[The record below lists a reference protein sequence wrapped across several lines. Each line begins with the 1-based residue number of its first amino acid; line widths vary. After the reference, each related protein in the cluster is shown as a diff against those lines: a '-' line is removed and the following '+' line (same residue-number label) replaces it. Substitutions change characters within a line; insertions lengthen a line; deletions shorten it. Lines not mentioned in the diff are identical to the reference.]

1 MAKTTVR
8 KKNTA
13 KGKTGEKSSGKTLVV
28 VESPTKAHT
37 LSKILGSKYMVKASM
52 GHIRDLPKSRMA
64 IDIENN
70 FEPEYILV
78 KGKAKL
84 KNELVKAAS
93 ECKQVLLASD
103 PDREG
108 EAISWHLAYLLGID
122 VASPSRIR
130 IYEIT
135 SKAVKEAVKNPEPI
149 DMDKVKAQQARRI
162 LDRLVGYTL
171 SPLLWKKVRYG
182 LSAGRVQS
190 VALTLICNKEK
201 EIQAF
206 VSREYW
212 VVMVHASAGDGRAY
226 NLRVERCDGK
236 TLLKNAKTMGIERAE
251 EAQKIASDIQNG
263 ILKVKSFATKEGE
276 RRALPPFK
284 TSTLQQEAARK
295 LSFSPR
301 KTMRIAQSLF
311 EGVSVPGKGTAGLIT
326 YMRTDSLRLA
336 PEALSMARGYISSN
350 FDSKYLPDKPN
361 FFSAKGRSQD
371 AHEAIRPT
379 DVNLTPDSLKNVL
392 NKDQMKLYSL
402 IWKRFLACQM
412 TKAVV
417 ANSVLDAESGPYELR
432 QAGSRVVFDGWSAVW
447 PLELKENTLAA
458 ANEDEILSVDSVD
471 QDQRFTIPPARYSE
485 ARLIKTLEDNGV
497 GRPSTYATIVETLYD
512 RNYVEK
518 NDDKKLEPTSLGM
531 TVDGFLLQYFD
542 EKSQSA
548 IVDVNF
554 TARMEDD
561 LDSIEG
567 NKLEWLDVISS
578 FWKDFGKAM
587 AVAEK
592 ADRVPLPPPEPIGE
606 DCPQCGAPLVKK
618 RGRFGEFIACSAYP
632 KCKYSRPILDKI
644 GVKCPKCGN
653 TDGGEVIKR
662 KTKKGRRRVFYG
674 CSRYPEC
681 DFVSWDAPTGEKCPV
696 CGGPMFVK
704 AGKRKPYCPQC
715 DTGKGKKSSDEK

>member
-1 MAKTTVR
+1 MAKTAVR

-13 KGKTGEKSSGKTLVV
+13 SEKSNGKTLII

-37 LSKILGSKYMVKASM
+37 LSKILGSRYMVKASM
-52 GHIRDLPKSRMA
+52 GHIRDLPKSRIA
-64 IDIENN
+64 IDIEND
-70 FEPEYILV
+70 FKPEYILV

-108 EAISWHLAYLLGID
+108 EAISWHLAYLLGVD
-122 VASPSRIR
+122 VNSPSRIR

-135 SKAVKEAVKNPEPI
+135 SKAVKEAVQKPGPI
-149 DMDKVKAQQARRI
+149 DMNKVKAQQARRI

-171 SPLLWKKVRYG
+171 SPLLWKKIRYG

-190 VALTLICNKEK
+190 VALTLICDKEK
-201 EIQAF
+201 EIRAF
-206 VSREYW
+206 VPKEYW
-212 VVMVHASAGDGRAY
+212 VVMVNALADDGRAY
-226 NLRVERCDGK
+226 SLRVESCEGK
-236 TLLKNAKTMGIERAE
+236 SLLKNGKSLGIQKADEAE
-251 EAQKIASDIQNG
+251 KIASDILNG
-263 ILKVKSFATKEGE
+263 TLKVKSFTTRESI

-301 KTMRIAQSLF
+301 RTMRVAQSLF
-311 EGVSVPGKGTAGLIT
+311 EGVSIPKRGTTGLIT

-336 PEALSMARGYISSN
+336 PEALAMAREYISVN
-350 FDSKYLPDKPN
+350 FDDKYLPDKPN

-379 DVNLTPDSLKNVL
+379 DVTLTPDFLKEVL
-392 NKDQMKLYSL
+392 NRDQLKLYGL
-402 IWKRFLACQM
+402 IWKRYVASQM
-412 TKAVV
+412 SEAIV
-417 ANSVLDAESGPYELR
+417 ANSVLDAESGPYGLR
-432 QAGSRVVFDGWSAVW
+432 QIGSRLVFEGWSAVW
-447 PLELKENTLAA
+447 PLELKEDTLSAA
-458 ANEDEILSVDSVD
+458 EEGELLSVDSVD
-471 QDQRFTIPPARYSE
+471 KDQRFTTPPARYSE
-485 ARLIKTLEDNGV
+485 AKLIKTLEDNGV

-518 NDDKKLEPTSLGM
+518 NEDKRLVPTSLGM

-542 EKSQSA
+542 EKSPSA

-561 LDSIEG
+561 LDNIEG
-567 NKLEWLDVISS
+567 NKQEWLDVISE
-578 FWKDFGKAM
+578 FWKCFSKAM
-587 AVAEK
+587 DLAEK
-592 ADRVPLPPPEPIGE
+592 ADKVPLPPPEPIGE

-632 KCKYSRPILDKI
+632 KCKFSRPIFDKI
-644 GVKCPKCGN
+644 GVMCPKCGE
-653 TDGGEVIKR
+653 TQGGEVIKR
-662 KTKKGRRRVFYG
+662 KTKKGRRRIFYG
-674 CSRYPEC
+674 CSRYPDC
-681 DFVSWDAPTGEKCPV
+681 DFVSWDAPTGEKCPA

-704 AGKRKPYCPQC
+704 AGRKRSYCPQC
-715 DTGKGKKSSDEK
+715 DAGKNKEDANE

>member
-1 MAKTTVR
+1 MAKTAVR

-13 KGKTGEKSSGKTLVV
+13 SEKSNGKTLII

-37 LSKILGSKYMVKASM
+37 LSKILGSRYMVKASM
-52 GHIRDLPKSRMA
+52 GHIRDLPKSRIA
-64 IDIENN
+64 IDIEND
-70 FEPEYILV
+70 FKPEYILV

-108 EAISWHLAYLLGID
+108 EAISWHLAYLLGVD
-122 VASPSRIR
+122 VNSPSRIR

-135 SKAVKEAVKNPEPI
+135 SKAVKEAVQKPGPI
-149 DMDKVKAQQARRI
+149 DMNKVKAQQARRI

-171 SPLLWKKVRYG
+171 SPLLWKKIRYG

-190 VALTLICNKEK
+190 VALTLICDREK
-201 EIQAF
+201 EIRAF
-206 VSREYW
+206 VPKEYW
-212 VVMVHASAGDGRAY
+212 VVMVNASADDGRAY
-226 NLRVERCDGK
+226 SLRVESCEGK
-236 TLLKNAKTMGIERAE
+236 SLLKNGKSLGIQKADEAE
-251 EAQKIASDIQNG
+251 KIASDILNAT
-263 ILKVKSFATKEGE
+263 LKVKSFTTKESI

-301 KTMRIAQSLF
+301 RTMRVAQSLF
-311 EGVSVPGKGTAGLIT
+311 EGVSIPKRGTTGLIT

-336 PEALSMARGYISSN
+336 PEALAMARGYISAN
-350 FDSKYLPDKPN
+350 FDDKYLPGKPN

-379 DVNLTPDSLKNVL
+379 DVTLTPDSLKEVL
-392 NKDQMKLYSL
+392 NRDQLKLYGL
-402 IWKRFLACQM
+402 IWKRYVASQM
-412 TKAVV
+412 SEAIV
-417 ANSVLDAESGPYELR
+417 ANSVLDAESGPYGLR
-432 QAGSRVVFDGWSAVW
+432 QIGSRLVFDGWSAVW
-447 PLELKENTLAA
+447 PLELKEDTLSAA
-458 ANEDEILSVDSVD
+458 EEGEILSVDSVD
-471 QDQRFTIPPARYSE
+471 KDQRFTSPPARYSE
-485 ARLIKTLEDNGV
+485 AKLIKTLEDNGV

-518 NDDKKLEPTSLGM
+518 NEDKRLVPTSLGM

-542 EKSQSA
+542 EKSPSA

-561 LDSIEG
+561 LDNIEG
-567 NKLEWLDVISS
+567 NKQEWLDVISE
-578 FWKDFGKAM
+578 FWKCFSKAM
-587 AVAEK
+587 DLAEK
-592 ADRVPLPPPEPIGE
+592 ADKVPLPPPEPIGE

-632 KCKYSRPILDKI
+632 KCKFSRPILDKI
-644 GVKCPKCGN
+644 GVMCPKCGE
-653 TDGGEVIKR
+653 TQGGEVIKR

-674 CSRYPEC
+674 CSRYPDC
-681 DFVSWDAPTGEKCPV
+681 DFVSWDAPTGEKCSV
-696 CGGPMFVK
+696 CGGPMFVRV
-704 AGKRKPYCPQC
+704 GRKRSYCPQC
-715 DTGKGKKSSDEK
+715 DAGKNKEDADE